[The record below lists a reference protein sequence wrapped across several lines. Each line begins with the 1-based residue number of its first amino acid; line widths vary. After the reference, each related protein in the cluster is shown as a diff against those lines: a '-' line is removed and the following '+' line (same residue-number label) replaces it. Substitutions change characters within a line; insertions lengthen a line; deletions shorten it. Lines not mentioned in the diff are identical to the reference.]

1 MKDLRV
7 ARAPRRPSGEAMPAA
22 RTRTESLR
30 LKLEEEILT
39 RTLPPGSK
47 LDEEGIAARFG
58 LSRTPVR
65 EALNA
70 LTSSGLVEIRP
81 HQGAFVAVLTPRVII
96 EMVEMM
102 TVLEVSCAEMAARRH
117 SARDRENLLKAQKM
131 CEDPRSLKDP
141 VGFYAANIRFH
152 EAVYHASGNEFLA
165 AQTQALRQR
174 LEPYRRQIAYHPGLI
189 EKANR
194 EHGLIVE
201 AILSM
206 NETAAGQAMRSH
218 LGALKD
224 TIATLIE
231 A

>member
-1 MKDLRV
+1 
-7 ARAPRRPSGEAMPAA
+7 MPAA

-39 RTLPPGSK
+39 RALRPGSK
-47 LDEEGIAARFG
+47 LDEEELAERFG

-65 EALNA
+65 EALKA

-102 TVLEVSCAEMAARRH
+102 SVLEVSCAEMAARRH
-117 SARDRENLLKAQKM
+117 SAADRENLTRAQNL
-131 CEDPRSLKDP
+131 CESPQSMKDP
-141 VGFYAANIRFH
+141 GSFYAANIGFH
-152 EAVYHASGNEFLA
+152 EAIYHASGNVFLA
-165 AQTQALRQR
+165 TQTQALRQR

-194 EHGLIVE
+194 EHRLIVE
-201 AILSM
+201 AILAM

-224 TIATLIE
+224 TIATMIE